1 MALTNKTIASTYGD
15 ILQTDNS
22 GSGRTANGTTIKDG
36 LGQST
41 ALTLGQNKLHIK
53 PSSDQT
59 DAVVVETSGGT
70 DLLTVDT
77 TNSAVK
83 VGTTQN
89 YANTQ
94 IQRFVYQDLQPT
106 ADTHH
111 AMLLDGILGAALVPI
126 TFGTGT
132 DPATTYTLSSSEANS
147 AYLTLCS
154 WYIPSAITIDEV
166 RVIAAGE
173 AADTVNFHLF
183 SYTIATGTG
192 SGAGD
197 LSDGTLLAHN
207 GSTLTTGNDRVT
219 STTLTV
225 DSANVAA
232 DKVVLAF
239 IENVGATT
247 DLTAQLIVKYHYQ

>member
-1 MALTNKTIASTYGD
+1 MSFTNKSISSTYGD

-36 LGQST
+36 LGQET

-53 PSSDQT
+53 PTTDQT
-59 DAVVVETSGGT
+59 DAMVVETASGT
-70 DLLTVDT
+70 NLLTVDT
-77 TNSAVK
+77 TNTAIK
-83 VGTTQN
+83 VGTNQN
-89 YANTQ
+89 YINSQ
-94 IQRFVYQDLQPT
+94 VQRFMVTDIGTTDGQ
-106 ADTHH
+106 HH
-111 AMLLDGILGAALVPI
+111 SMFVDSGWAGLTPLD
-126 TFGTGT
+126 FGTGT
-132 DPATTYTLSSSEANS
+132 DPATTFTLSSSEANANALVGS
-147 AYLTLCS
+147 IF
-154 WYIPSAITIDEV
+154 YIPSSITIDEV

-173 AADTVNFHLF
+173 AADSVNFHLF
-183 SYTIATGTG
+183 SYTMASGTG

-219 STTLTV
+219 TTTLTI

>member
-1 MALTNKTIASTYGD
+1 MAFTNKTIASTYGD
-15 ILQTDNS
+15 ILQVDNS
-22 GSGRTANGTTIKDG
+22 GSGRTANGTNIKDG

-41 ALTLGQNKLHIK
+41 SLTLGQNKLHVK

-59 DAVVVETSGGT
+59 DAMVVETSGGT

-83 VGTTQN
+83 VGATQN

-94 IQRFVYQDLQPT
+94 IQRYSVHDLQPT
-106 ADTHH
+106 SGKHH
-111 AMLLDGILGAALVPI
+111 SMFVDSGWAGLTSLD
-126 TFGTGT
+126 FGTGT
-132 DPATTYTLSSSEANS
+132 DPATTFTLSSSEANANALVGS
-147 AYLTLCS
+147 I

-166 RVIAAGE
+166 RVLGGGE

-197 LSDGTLLAHN
+197 LSDDTLLAHN